1 MIDKIVDEGK
11 FLVALNKVS
20 VAINTPGCKT
30 ATVKLDIPWQDAECV
45 VNDLRRSGF
54 KAYFL
59 SFGHTTVSVSWP

>member
-1 MIDKIVDEGK
+1 MKTKIVDEGR
-11 FLVALNKVS
+11 FLVALNKVA

-30 ATVKLDIPWQDAECV
+30 ATVKLDIPWQDAEEV

-59 SFGHTTVSVSWP
+59 SFGYTTVSVSWP